1 MSTIRDVARM
11 ANVSTAT
18 VSRILN
24 HDPRYKVTEETKN
37 RVLAAVS
44 ALDYKLRPRASHS
57 RPSAPHDPAHAKIGC
72 ILSITKGKYNDPY
85 FMSVLSG
92 VEEQLKSK
100 GYGIS
105 FIRTVTELN
114 DRNRLATAFDEDVS
128 GLILMESLDSDT
140 YEFIRSKVPHIVGID
155 TKRADIDN
163 VAYDHH
169 DVGMQATQ
177 HLISLGHTKIGYIG
191 GSGESSQ
198 IVNSR
203 RYQGYSLAMQAA
215 GLPINPDWVID
226 CEWDESLCAKKLQ
239 ELCSRNNL
247 PTAFFAASD
256 LMAISALS
264 AFEECRV
271 DVPSKVAVIGM
282 SDIEIARFTVPP
294 LTTLRVPK
302 EELGMVAANLLV
314 ERLSG
319 STLPPQK
326 VTLPSKLIKRG
337 TT

>member
-44 ALDYKLRPRASHS
+44 ALDYKLRPRAAHS
-57 RPSAPHDPAHAKIGC
+57 RPGAAQDPAHAKIGC

-92 VEEQLKSK
+92 AEEQLKSK
-100 GYGIS
+100 GYSIS

-114 DRNRLATAFDEDVS
+114 DRKRLATAFDEDVS

-155 TKRADIDN
+155 TKRTDIDN

-177 HLISLGHTKIGYIG
+177 HLIRLGHTKIGYIG
-191 GSGESSQ
+191 GSGESAQ
-198 IVNSR
+198 IVSSR

-226 CEWDESLCAKKLQ
+226 CEWDEALCAKKLQ
-239 ELCSRNNL
+239 ELCSRDNL

-271 DVPSKVAVIGM
+271 DVPGKVAVIGM

-302 EELGMVAANLLV
+302 EELGMVAANLLA